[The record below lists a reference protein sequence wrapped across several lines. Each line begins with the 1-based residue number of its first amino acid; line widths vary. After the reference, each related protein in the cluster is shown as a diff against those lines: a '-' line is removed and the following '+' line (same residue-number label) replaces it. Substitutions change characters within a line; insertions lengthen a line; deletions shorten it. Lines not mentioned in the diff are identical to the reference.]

1 MSLISNNNEC
11 NEEDKEYKR
20 SMYERQR
27 EIEKLN
33 EEKSKKK
40 NKFSEL
46 KNYNSNS
53 ILSLDHSRSMNPKKR
68 MSVKDKASKIKD
80 IKALKD
86 RNRLR
91 GDRSFSHNRSMNNSL
106 ENSIDRN
113 PIYDKLEKEKEKLAV

>member
-27 EIEKLN
+27 EIENLN

-68 MSVKDKASKIKD
+68 TVLENPS
-80 IKALKD
+80 
-86 RNRLR
+86 LR
-91 GDRSFSHNRSMNNSL
+91 IILFLFGRHGRFFSFSFRFGA
-106 ENSIDRN
+106 SIDAFF
-113 PIYDKLEKEKEKLAV
+113 KA